1 LTYLN
6 RYYSCAHESAKVWS
20 QLCKLSRSQLH
31 ENVHIFSQFLKNKK
45 LIKIREA
52 SEAALSYMLTWLPFL
67 RLDIVTS
74 STAAEDRLLKKI
86 IDIKEGNGTYY
97 HFKEM
102 EINQF
107 TFRKDSKPMLEI
119 SKIVQE
125 DFETTQVLHLS

>member
-1 LTYLN
+1 
-6 RYYSCAHESAKVWS
+6 
-20 QLCKLSRSQLH
+20 
-31 ENVHIFSQFLKNKK
+31 VHIFSQFLKNKK

-52 SEAALSYMLTWLPFL
+52 SEAALSYMLIWLPFL